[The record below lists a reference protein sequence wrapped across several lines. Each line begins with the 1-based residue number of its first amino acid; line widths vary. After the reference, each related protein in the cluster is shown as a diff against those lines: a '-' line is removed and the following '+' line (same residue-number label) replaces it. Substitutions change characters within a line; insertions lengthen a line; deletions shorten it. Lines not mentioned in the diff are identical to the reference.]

1 MSGVLLGSAL
11 EEALKRL
18 PKSLKPQQ
26 LTGELKRA
34 GVKDEELEL
43 SGLGVLLP
51 EELAKR
57 QSDAKGRV
65 ATEGLSNLPRLDEFS
80 TNLRT
85 YEGDDVQYET
95 IVPGH
100 VKGNQGVLNYGER
113 IYSFSHP
120 EQVVRASGHFRG
132 ENSYLMHT
140 RMWDEL
146 IGGKD
151 TRVIGEIQSDLHQ
164 NKLNASKTV
173 LSPDYIKNRLI
184 RLANES
190 ENGLDE
196 DAVANAIQTMMK
208 ETKELYTDTDH
219 LVIPSIDEIKAVVTN
234 SENLDSMVNEFS
246 KQFSIPKKAAAWE
259 TSWARKGLENE
270 IKQALAEGKQ
280 QIAIP
285 IRDAKEN
292 FVNFN
297 LDRALVQQLAD
308 EADVLSYRDLGLL
321 AERLFPNIPTDLLD
335 TNLDYIFDGPDR
347 FITAIQ
353 TNMGGF
359 RSSEG
364 ALESMVRASGV
375 QKWYE
380 TNIDPTAQKLAK
392 QMGADTRV
400 VVENGI
406 EYRVIDLTK
415 PGLSEAADSKFKL
428 YAGGGALAYY
438 MALQEGYG
446 EDEVVQYMREQGF
459 SDAEIEQAKGQ
470 QQQVSA
476 AIAEGYTPE
485 EINGFLEPKQS
496 EETIVEPTPLPAEE
510 PFKQE
515 ATAKLT
521 SGEAIPA
528 DELLASLQ
536 VIAPNMSSV
545 STRIAAFAGY
555 DPAVKA
561 ADEAELATIQHI
573 TRLGAERGLTLE
585 FEEGKWIAQ
594 TEDGPVDVTPGFL
607 QSLAAESGEI
617 IGSVGGGI
625 YGAYKGFQLGGA
637 NPWAKAG
644 GALVGGIAGAVT
656 GGVAGTQLDY
666 LYHSMKL
673 HEDMHG
679 HIAAHKALT
688 AAEAAAYGE
697 VVGLGLVKFGGT
709 LWNGALRAKN
719 FILDGNSEGARKA
732 LKDTF
737 FLSQEEIDEIVA
749 KFSST
754 VDTSGLN
761 QAQKEITA
769 VALTQPG
776 AEMLVRAAS
785 TIDPQAS
792 RAVVNQINDRATQL
806 LGASKEGTTE
816 TGRLLKQDLD
826 AYVSDVKNFY
836 NSVKMRVAENNRNK
850 YYKFNLDNVAI
861 KPVLESL
868 TEKISDP
875 AIRERF
881 ILQLNQ
887 AKRHTD
893 NRTFSDLIELRQ
905 LVNEFRFNKRVAKAD
920 DYKALDKIIT
930 SIDERIE
937 RGAKWMFGKDAQ
949 TWLDDFATAR
959 AKYSEMKTV
968 QNQTLYKM
976 INRQGITP
984 QQISQALLKYSDSI
998 DGSYETVMS
1007 VVPKQM
1013 RQLAE
1018 RDMVNTLAEKY
1029 TAGAEGGMRAVNFP
1043 MLAKDLS
1050 TRSFMDPETRQLV
1063 KAIEDMASVFQ
1074 NDVKLAQSSGM
1085 MRVPE
1090 FQSYLTTDP
1099 IVRAKFEVAS
1109 TIFNGIKQRIPG
1121 SKASREIA
1129 LIKNTAKFLEKP
1141 LNAKAVKELK
1151 EEAAGVVGLD
1161 DMILNVQRAQGEA
1174 IASRM
1179 DPYGEQIELYGSGK
1193 ILSTEGS
1200 GAASTKIP
1208 AHRVASPE
1216 VVRGLAIQEGL
1227 SVDSKLID
1235 DALKRYGFKAVQY
1248 GSNKV
1253 RLLD

>member
-1 MSGVLLGSAL
+1 MASKVEPEILEQVKTALNTAGSIQARA
-11 EEALKRL
+11 EALPNLGLSKQERYELARNSVRL
-18 PKSLKPQQ
+18 EKAGKSINDFLSPEALSTENVAEKLSEMLSGTPYAERSYSYA
-26 LTGELKRA
+26 GELLKGNMPMELERA
-34 GVKDEELEL
+34 G
-43 SGLGVLLP
+43 
-51 EELAKR
+51 
-57 QSDAKGRV
+57 GRIDGIFDYADTV
-65 ATEGLSNLPRLDEFS
+65 IRL
-80 TNLRT
+80 R
-85 YEGDDVQYET
+85 
-95 IVPGH
+95 
-100 VKGNQGVLNYGER
+100 
-113 IYSFSHP
+113 
-120 EQVVRASGHFRG
+120 
-132 ENSYLMHT
+132 
-140 RMWDEL
+140 
-146 IGGKD
+146 
-151 TRVIGEIQSDLHQ
+151 
-164 NKLNASKTV
+164 KLASK
-173 LSPDYIKNRLI
+173 
-184 RLANES
+184 E
-190 ENGLDE
+190 
-196 DAVANAIQTMMK
+196 
-208 ETKELYTDTDH
+208 
-219 LVIPSIDEIKAVVTN
+219 
-234 SENLDSMVNEFS
+234 
-246 KQFSIPKKAAAWE
+246 AAWR

-285 IRDAKEN
+285 IRNTSGVTEILKAPDLENKLSLLDGVADPEEADSVLDSLSSLGLSKSQTQALKSAARFMWENEEPISIAGLKE
-292 FVNFN
+292 V
-297 LDRALVQQLAD
+297 LETGIQDGHIRALSDSGALKPM
-308 EADVLSYRDLGLL
+308 YRD
-321 AERLFPNIPTDLLD
+321 
-335 TNLDYIFDGPDR
+335 
-347 FITAIQ
+347 
-353 TNMGGF
+353 
-359 RSSEG
+359 
-364 ALESMVRASGV
+364 SGV

-380 TNIDPTAQKLAK
+380 TSIDPTAQKLAK

-446 EDEVVQYMREQGF
+446 EDEVAQYMREQGF

-485 EINGFLEPKQS
+485 EINSFLEPKQS

-515 ATAKLT
+515 AVGKLT

-555 DPAVKA
+555 DQAVKA

-594 TEDGPVDVTPGFL
+594 TDNGPVDITPGFL

-617 IGSVGGGI
+617 TGSVGGGI
-625 YGAYKGFQLGGA
+625 YGAYKGFQLGGV

-644 GALVGGIAGAVT
+644 GTLVGGIAGAVT

-666 LYHSMKL
+666 LYSSMKL

-697 VVGLGLVKFGGT
+697 IVGLGLVKFGGA

-737 FLSQEEIDEIVA
+737 FLTQEEVDEIVA
-749 KFSST
+749 KFSNV

-785 TIDPQAS
+785 AIDPQAS
-792 RAVVNQINDRATQL
+792 RAVVNTIDQRAKQL
-806 LGASKEGTTE
+806 LAASKEGTTE

-826 AYVSDVKNFY
+826 SYVSGVKDFY
-836 NSVKMRVAENNRNK
+836 NNVKMQVAENKRNK

-887 AKRHTD
+887 ARRHTD

-949 TWLDDFATAR
+949 TWLDNFATAR

-1029 TAGAEGGMRAVNFP
+1029 TAGAEGGLRAVNFP

-1141 LNAKAVKELK
+1141 LNAKAVGELK
-1151 EEAAGVVGLD
+1151 EEAAGIVGLD

-1200 GAASTKIP
+1200 GTGSTKIP